1 MVNASLKAISRTW
14 RRRLTQHSNRPTCVE
29 YLENLGLKAFTQVYR
44 FASSI
49 P

>member
-1 MVNASLKAISRTW
+1 MVNTSLRAISRTW
-14 RRRLTQHSNRPTCVE
+14 RRRWTQHSNHPSCAD